1 MNNNDYLKTP
11 EHFKMLVESKVNEQ
25 LNTPI
30 SDKKKPTTSI
40 QAKKEKS
47 GYHFK
52 KIAAAAAVIAIITTT
67 SVFAAKHFRLSDY
80 FESSTETYNE
90 SYMENIDNRD
100 ISVKNG
106 FPEQMKQ
113 FEQNTNKVFDEPL
126 FTLTETYYDG
136 NYQIGRASCRERV

>member
-67 SVFAAKHFRLSDY
+67 SVFAQKHSTKAIWKPLITATYLSKTV
-80 FESSTETYNE
+80 FL
-90 SYMENIDNRD
+90 
-100 ISVKNG
+100 
-106 FPEQMKQ
+106 
-113 FEQNTNKVFDEPL
+113 NK
-126 FTLTETYYDG
+126 
-136 NYQIGRASCRERV
+136 

>member
-47 GYHFK
+47 G
-52 KIAAAAAVIAIITTT
+52 
-67 SVFAAKHFRLSDY
+67 
-80 FESSTETYNE
+80 
-90 SYMENIDNRD
+90 
-100 ISVKNG
+100 
-106 FPEQMKQ
+106 
-113 FEQNTNKVFDEPL
+113 
-126 FTLTETYYDG
+126 
-136 NYQIGRASCRERV
+136 

>member
-52 KIAAAAAVIAIITTT
+52 KIAAGLLQSSQWHTAPIKVQSECRGIDRQVTEYPRYT
-67 SVFAAKHFRLSDY
+67 S
-80 FESSTETYNE
+80 
-90 SYMENIDNRD
+90 
-100 ISVKNG
+100 
-106 FPEQMKQ
+106 Q
-113 FEQNTNKVFDEPL
+113 
-126 FTLTETYYDG
+126 
-136 NYQIGRASCRERV
+136 

>member
-67 SVFAAKHFRLSDY
+67 SVFAAKHFRLA
-80 FESSTETYNE
+80 TILKAAQKHTTKAIWKPLITATYL
-90 SYMENIDNRD
+90 SKT
-100 ISVKNG
+100 V
-106 FPEQMKQ
+106 FL
-113 FEQNTNKVFDEPL
+113 NK
-126 FTLTETYYDG
+126 
-136 NYQIGRASCRERV
+136 

>member
-52 KIAAAAAVIAIITTT
+52 KSQLRLLSSPLLPRLRFLQLNISDLATILKAAQKHTTKAIWKTLITATYLSKT
-67 SVFAAKHFRLSDY
+67 VFL
-80 FESSTETYNE
+80 
-90 SYMENIDNRD
+90 
-100 ISVKNG
+100 
-106 FPEQMKQ
+106 
-113 FEQNTNKVFDEPL
+113 NK
-126 FTLTETYYDG
+126 
-136 NYQIGRASCRERV
+136 

>member
-1 MNNNDYLKTP
+1 MNNNDYLKQS

-40 QAKKEKS
+40 QTKKKNPDTIL
-47 GYHFK
+47 
-52 KIAAAAAVIAIITTT
+52 KIAACCRHRHYYHDFGF
-67 SVFAAKHFRLSDY
+67 SAKHFRLSDY

-90 SYMENIDNRD
+90 SYMETIDNCD

-113 FEQNTNKVFDEPL
+113 FEQIQIKFLTNHFL
-126 FTLTETYYDG
+126 H
-136 NYQIGRASCRERV
+136 